1 MPDVV
6 ENAIKPSMRLRDPND
21 AHARLDVVENAVK
34 PSMRIIRVS
43 KARDE
48 RQAPM
53 FFCPSNRSRRRELE
67 MRAFN
72 AVITLD

>member
-6 ENAIKPSMRLRDPND
+6 ENAI
-21 AHARLDVVENAVK
+21 K

>member
-6 ENAIKPSMRLRDPND
+6 ENAI
-21 AHARLDVVENAVK
+21 K

-53 FFCPSNRSRRRELE
+53 FFRPSVRSARSGAIFLWKLSV
-67 MRAFN
+67 FN
-72 AVITLD
+72 AVFTLD

>member
-6 ENAIKPSMRLRDPND
+6 ENAI
-21 AHARLDVVENAVK
+21 K

-48 RQAPM
+48 RQSAI
-53 FFCPSNRSRRRELE
+53 FHGPSVRGRHPQAMRNPEESVQTPNELRFRALQRASRGSL
-67 MRAFN
+67 
-72 AVITLD
+72 LGLLCK

>member
-6 ENAIKPSMRLRDPND
+6 ENAI
-21 AHARLDVVENAVK
+21 K

-67 MRAFN
+67 SFQRGHNIGLRFRALQPVGSIVARSPYEF
-72 AVITLD
+72 IFT